1 MHFHSL
7 KKVPSGRVVPGG
19 VPHKLLLPAMADA
32 LRSRRKGKYSS
43 RMMAGFEDWM
53 LVTPV
58 GKIK

>member
-7 KKVPSGRVVPGG
+7 EKVLSGRVVPGG

-32 LRSRRKGKYSS
+32 LRSRRKGKYS